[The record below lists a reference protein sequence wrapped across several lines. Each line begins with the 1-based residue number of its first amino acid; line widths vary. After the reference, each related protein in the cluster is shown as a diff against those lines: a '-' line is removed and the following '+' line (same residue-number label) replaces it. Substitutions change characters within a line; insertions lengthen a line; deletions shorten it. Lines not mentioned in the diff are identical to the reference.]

1 MYARSARTAW
11 ICGVCADCFVRE
23 SAVRGSSTDPHG
35 GGGERC
41 EVRGDV
47 GLSIASRNDRS
58 LFRRRIEG

>member
-1 MYARSARTAW
+1 MYAWSARTAW

-23 SAVRGSSTDPHG
+23 PAAYGSSMDPQ

-47 GLSIASRNDRS
+47 GLGISSRNDRS
-58 LFRRRIEG
+58 LFRRRIQR